1 MSSSDKF
8 TKLAQTVAAEI
19 QSRLKGGSG
28 ADELDSISSLVTSLL
43 VEKKSEIQNAL
54 MESSTTKT
62 KGQAVAASDS
72 QAAAASSPSG
82 GSKKKKPL
90 SRRLKEVWTNP
101 QFGGEG
107 RFPAE
112 FAAIKASL
120 GKKST
125 PTKVLAQLYDD
136 IETSAYNDW
145 VKFIETEHA
154 DLVTPARHTWNTNW
168 MHKDLGAHKNGFSE
182 EYQEI
187 RKDEK
192 NFVKAM
198 ILLLKKVQSQ
208 EGKYEAWQRKFA
220 EEHPDL
226 VPVDPPTKPDAVA
239 TAAAS
244 AASGLKESN
253 DDDDEVV
260 VSSTDPAPPA
270 APAGST
276 KSPKEDGKRAP
287 ANDGN
292 GTGKKKKS
300 ATANP

>member
-1 MSSSDKF
+1 MSSSDTF
-8 TKLAQTVAAEI
+8 TKLAQTVADEI
-19 QSRLKGGSG
+19 HTRLKS
-28 ADELDSISSLVTSLL
+28 ADDLNSISSLVTSIL
-43 VEKKSEIQNAL
+43 VGKKSEIENSL
-54 MESSTTKT
+54 
-62 KGQAVAASDS
+62 KGQAGVASDS
-72 QAAAASSPSG
+72 QATSSPSG

-90 SRRLKEVWTNP
+90 SLRLKEVWTNP

-136 IETSAYNDW
+136 VETSAYNDW

-168 MHKDLGAHKNGFSE
+168 RHKDLGAHKNGFSE

-187 RKDEK
+187 HKEEK
-192 NFVKAM
+192 NFIKAM
-198 ILLLKKVQSQ
+198 NALLKKVQSQ

-220 EEHPDL
+220 EENPEL
-226 VPVDPPTKPDAVA
+226 VPVDPPAKP
-239 TAAAS
+239 AAADTA

-253 DDDDEVV
+253 DDADDVV
-260 VSSTDPAPPA
+260 VSSSDPPAPAPPSA
-270 APAGST
+270 AAAAAAGCST
-276 KSPKEDGKRAP
+276 KTPKDDGKRAP